1 MNWRHSFGPMSN
13 INALDN
19 HEVVHVACRSA
30 KWAGKELPTDAEWG
44 GILVHVGQKLS
55 SDSFTINP
63 PNV

>member
-1 MNWRHSFGPMSN
+1 VNWLHFFGPTSN

-19 HEVVHVACRSA
+19 HEVVHVAYRCA

-44 GILVHVGQKLS
+44 GILAHVGQKFSL
-55 SDSFTINP
+55 DSFTINR

>member
-1 MNWRHSFGPMSN
+1 MSN

-19 HEVVHVACRSA
+19 HEVAHVAYRCA

-44 GILVHVGQKLS
+44 GILVHVGQKFSL
-55 SDSFTINP
+55 DSFTINR